1 MEVST
6 FPVLAKT
13 DVTALHYLPVVGRYR
28 FSLLSLFPSLATS
41 GTGSEKLYV
50 GITSKNQLNFKGIKS
65 SDGLLTVSTVS
76 DNIVF
81 TMNPSALDLNNC
93 DNSTSK
99 FLKKVD
105 LSSSE
110 AESVLPVTK
119 GGTGMSSIAKGA
131 IVYSSAAN
139 TLAASQAMDV
149 NGCLLIGNNSTGLP
163 TRATLTAGTNVSITN
178 GPGSITIAAS
188 LTTLTAALDCS
199 TYSINLNY
207 AAGASWLSGDGSAE
221 GVLVDTS
228 GRVFIGDSTP
238 TLPSLTSQLT
248 LGGAGS
254 TALTIGNVNHYT
266 DRTIQVQNAS
276 GATDGI
282 NLSLYGA
289 NGGTGN
295 RAGGALKLY
304 AGTASG
310 TGTAGNIELSGGDP
324 GASGTAGKVLVRNY
338 ISSTLTTV
346 AEFSGG
352 NMTMEKGAPVIP
364 YTTTLTGAGAV
375 PITHPNVLLVTT
387 GANALTL
394 ADGTLG
400 QDLYI
405 FMKTDGGDGT
415 LTPTSPKGYSTITF
429 NDAGDTVHLRF
440 IDSKWFIVGYYGV
453 TIA

>member
-6 FPVLAKT
+6 FPILAKT
-13 DVTALHYLPVVGRYR
+13 DVTALHYLPVVGRHR

-41 GTGSEKLYV
+41 GTGSEQLYV

-65 SDGLLTVSTVS
+65 ADTLLTVSTVS
-76 DNIVF
+76 SNIVL
-81 TMNPSALDLNNC
+81 TVNPGNIDLDDC
-93 DNSTSK
+93 DNSTAE
-99 FLKKVD
+99 FLKEAD
-105 LSSSE
+105 LT
-110 AESVLPVTK
+110 ADVTGTLPVTN
-119 GGTGMSSIAKGA
+119 GGTGLATVAKGVILYA
-131 IVYSSAAN
+131 SAAD
-139 TLAASQAMDV
+139 TIAASSAMDV
-149 NGCLLIGNNSTGLP
+149 NGCLLIGNNTTGLP

-178 GPGSITIAAS
+178 GAGSITIAAS
-188 LTTLTAALDCS
+188 LTTLTAALDCT
-199 TYSINLNY
+199 TYNINLNY
-207 AAGASWLSGDGSAE
+207 ASSPSWLSGDGSAE
-221 GVLVDTS
+221 GVLVDAS

-295 RAGGALKLY
+295 RTGGALKLY

-338 ISSTLTTV
+338 IASTLTTV
-346 AEFSGG
+346 AEFSDG
-352 NMTMEKGAPVIP
+352 NMTMEKGAPVTP